1 MNTIIEHIAT
11 VLKRPFISFLLF
23 CTEPINCMSNDIMK
37 NPDKQY
43 HENHSGSTASS
54 PCLKYAKDRDPLRRY
69 FKLKIGRSI
78 YTSTPK
84 SIQSTQI

>member
-1 MNTIIEHIAT
+1 MDTIIEHIAT

-43 HENHSGSTASS
+43 HENHSGSTTSF
-54 PCLKYAKDRDPLRRY
+54 PCLKYAKDRNPLRRY
-69 FKLKIGRSI
+69 FKPKIGRSI

-84 SIQSTQI
+84 SIQPTQI